1 MIVIRKD
8 FSLFILFLC
17 SIVYCEDK
25 GIQLYNSNQF
35 DKAREY
41 YEKILL
47 ERKEDAIASFGL
59 GSTAFQQNDLLSA
72 MEGFESALN
81 TDNMELKSNAYYNM
95 GNVLV
100 ENQRLEE
107 SLAFY
112 RKSLELNPN
121 DLDSKI
127 NYELV
132 KIKLQEQQKEKNKE
146 SNEENDDQDKSND
159 SNNNSDENNTNDSEQ
174 DNQNQNENDDN
185 QSDSSKNN
193 ENEQE
198 NNKQDNKDNKDDK
211 EQGDKNSS
219 DNKNKQD
226 DLQQDKQ
233 SATAIL
239 DALKN
244 NEKINKKM
252 QISQS
257 KRKKLEKDW

>member
-59 GSTAFQQNDLLSA
+59 GSAAFQQNDLLSA

-107 SLAFY
+107 DTAFY

-132 KIKLQEQQKEKNKE
+132 KIKLQEQQKERIKNQMKKMMIKINQMIVIIIVMRIIPMIQSKIIKIRMKMTTINQILQKTMRMNKKIINKIIKIIKMIKNKE
-146 SNEENDDQDKSND
+146 IRIHLIIKISRMIY
-159 SNNNSDENNTNDSEQ
+159 
-174 DNQNQNENDDN
+174 
-185 QSDSSKNN
+185 SKI
-193 ENEQE
+193 
-198 NNKQDNKDNKDDK
+198 
-211 EQGDKNSS
+211 SRAR
-219 DNKNKQD
+219 
-226 DLQQDKQ
+226 LQY
-233 SATAIL
+233 L
-239 DALKN
+239 
-244 NEKINKKM
+244 M
-252 QISQS
+252 H
-257 KRKKLEKDW
+257 

>member
-1 MIVIRKD
+1 MSISRLNIVV
-8 FSLFILFLC
+8 FILYSYSFA
-17 SIVYCEDK
+17 ICEDK
-25 GIQLYNSNQF
+25 GIKFYNNNQF

-47 ERKEDAIASFGL
+47 EREEDAIASFGL
-59 GSTAFQQNDLLSA
+59 GSTAFQQNDFSLA
-72 MEGFESALN
+72 MKGFESALN

-198 NNKQDNKDNKDDK
+198 NNKQENKDNKDDK

>member
-1 MIVIRKD
+1 MYPTNQNITPAIEYKPIFFAQIADTLLDVTNPDSSIANPSAIHITRKPLIKNRSV
-8 FSLFILFLC
+8 F
-17 SIVYCEDK
+17 
-25 GIQLYNSNQF
+25 
-35 DKAREY
+35 KAY
-41 YEKILL
+41 
-47 ERKEDAIASFGL
+47 AVSS
-59 GSTAFQQNDLLSA
+59 STAA
-72 MEGFESALN
+72 KAL
-81 TDNMELKSNAYYNM
+81 A
-95 GNVLV
+95 
-100 ENQRLEE
+100 
-107 SLAFY
+107 A
-112 RKSLELNPN
+112 
-121 DLDSKI
+121 
-127 NYELV
+127 
-132 KIKLQEQQKEKNKE
+132 
-146 SNEENDDQDKSND
+146 
-159 SNNNSDENNTNDSEQ
+159 NSDENNTNDSEQ

-198 NNKQDNKDNKDDK
+198 NNKQENKDNKDDK